1 MAGLRTVGLDIEEVN
16 RFVQYVV
23 DITIKQTVSEN
34 CITTYGNAF
43 IIICVYH
50 SVTQLATSIQY
61 KLVEC
66 KISQILVKGSVSRD
80 FQPLFVSLFEA
91 T

>member
-1 MAGLRTVGLDIEEVN
+1 MAGLRTVRLDIEEVN

-61 KLVEC
+61 KKTQRLVEC

-80 FQPLFVSLFEA
+80 FQPLFVS
-91 T
+91 